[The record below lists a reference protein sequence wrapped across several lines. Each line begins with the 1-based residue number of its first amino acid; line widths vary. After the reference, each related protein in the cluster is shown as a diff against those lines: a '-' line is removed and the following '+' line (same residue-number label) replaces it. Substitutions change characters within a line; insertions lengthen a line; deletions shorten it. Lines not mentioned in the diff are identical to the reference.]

1 MPVSLE
7 RVQELTGK
15 SVTFLEADLRCCCIL
30 MMIVLVGGIVLMM
43 NIRPLNGTTACELS
57 VFISAIKIRKKED
70 LRNVF
75 LKAEAENFKI
85 GNIAK

>member
-1 MPVSLE
+1 
-7 RVQELTGK
+7 
-15 SVTFLEADLRCCCIL
+15 
-30 MMIVLVGGIVLMM
+30 MMIVLVGWIVLMM
-43 NIRPLNGTTACELS
+43 NNLEWATACELS

>member
-1 MPVSLE
+1 
-7 RVQELTGK
+7 
-15 SVTFLEADLRCCCIL
+15 
-30 MMIVLVGGIVLMM
+30 MMIVLVGLIVLMM
-43 NIRPLNGTTACELS
+43 NISPLNLEWATACELS

-85 GNIAK
+85 GNISK

>member
-1 MPVSLE
+1 
-7 RVQELTGK
+7 
-15 SVTFLEADLRCCCIL
+15 
-30 MMIVLVGGIVLMM
+30 MMIVLVGWIVLMV
-43 NIRPLNGTTACELS
+43 NISPLNLEWATACELS

>member
-1 MPVSLE
+1 
-7 RVQELTGK
+7 
-15 SVTFLEADLRCCCIL
+15 
-30 MMIVLVGGIVLMM
+30 MMIVLVGWIVLMM
-43 NIRPLNGTTACELS
+43 NISPLNLEWATACELS

-75 LKAEAENFKI
+75 LKAETENFKI